1 MYEKGKQ
8 VDFMQPPFGAG
19 VGVGRGGGGLGTDW
33 VQPYLT
39 KKVPLSIVYLPSTNG
54 TLFTHLES

>member
-19 VGVGRGGGGLGTDW
+19 VGVGRGGGVGD
-33 VQPYLT
+33 
-39 KKVPLSIVYLPSTNG
+39 
-54 TLFTHLES
+54 

>member
-8 VDFMQPPFGAG
+8 VDLMQPPFGAG
-19 VGVGRGGGGLGTDW
+19 VGGGGGVGGGVGTDL

-39 KKVPLSIVYLPSTNG
+39 KKVPLSYTFHRQMVPFSHT
-54 TLFTHLES
+54 

>member
-19 VGVGRGGGGLGTDW
+19 VGVGRGGGGWG
-33 VQPYLT
+33 LT
-39 KKVPLSIVYLPSTNG
+39 GSNHI
-54 TLFTHLES
+54 

>member
-19 VGVGRGGGGLGTDW
+19 VGVGRGGWGLTG
-33 VQPYLT
+33 
-39 KKVPLSIVYLPSTNG
+39 SNHI
-54 TLFTHLES
+54 